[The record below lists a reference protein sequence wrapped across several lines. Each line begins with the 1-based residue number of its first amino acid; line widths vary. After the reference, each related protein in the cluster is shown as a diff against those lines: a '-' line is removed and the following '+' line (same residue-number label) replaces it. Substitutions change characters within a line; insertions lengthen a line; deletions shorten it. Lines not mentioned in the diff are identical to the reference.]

1 MAQTF
6 GYADASQRARR
17 RSPARTGAAS
27 AARGSRAAQSR
38 AQAGRRAPARVRWDR
53 LGRLAMLFVLAA
65 LVYLY
70 LSAGLRTFSA
80 WRQGRADKTRV
91 AVMQHEHETLQRQRD
106 VLGRRGTD
114 EAMARRLGM
123 AHSNELQYVVSG
135 LPPN

>member
-1 MAQTF
+1 
-6 GYADASQRARR
+6 
-17 RSPARTGAAS
+17 
-27 AARGSRAAQSR
+27 
-38 AQAGRRAPARVRWDR
+38 
-53 LGRLAMLFVLAA
+53 MLFVLAA

-80 WRQGRADKTRV
+80 WRQGRADQARV
-91 AVMQHEHETLQRQRD
+91 AAMQHEHETLQRQRD

-123 AHSNELQYVVSG
+123 AHRDELQYVVSG